1 MVEDLLSLEQSGPT
15 VDLAVASALT
25 RLGCSR
31 ADVEIEI
38 LRISTRGFLGF
49 LGRKSAL
56 VRVVLTD
63 RGYVARSILEH
74 LLSLANLSGA
84 VTVCPGRE
92 VIDLIIASEESSL
105 IIGRHGQ
112 TLEAL
117 QLLTVALTDR
127 LVADRTRLVIDI
139 DNYRVRRE
147 QFLRRLAGRLS
158 GQVKRSG
165 KPVITDLLPPDER
178 RVIHQTLKGDPD
190 IAFRSI
196 GQGFERKVFITT
208 VCGG

>member
-1 MVEDLLSLEQSGPT
+1 MVEDLLSLEQVGAT
-15 VDLAVASALT
+15 VDQAVASALT
-25 RLGCSR
+25 QLGCSR
-31 ADVEIEI
+31 ADVDVEI
-38 LRISTRGFLGF
+38 LRMPTRGFFGF
-49 LGRKSAL
+49 LGRKPAL

-63 RGYVARSILEH
+63 RGCVARAILEH
-74 LLSLANLSGA
+74 LLSLANLSGSVA
-84 VTVCPGRE
+84 VCPGRE
-92 VIDLIIASEESSL
+92 VIDLIITSEESSL

-139 DNYRVRRE
+139 DRYRVRRE
-147 QFLRRLAGRLS
+147 RFLRQLAGRLS

-165 KPVITDLLPPDER
+165 QPVTTDLLSPDER
-178 RVIHQTLKGDPD
+178 RIIHQALKGDPD

-196 GQGFERKVFITT
+196 GQGFERKVFIAA
-208 VCGG
+208 CGG